1 MAVRIQTEVLK
12 QKLIQDLN
20 DAWKE
25 TVSLTCMDAP
35 TKTTHKPSRDIVA
48 GSVRCDE
55 DARQWEL
62 KLPKSDSASEQQ
74 SLKEVSSLLSNLYL
88 VAGNLQRELGNC
100 SVDARSVKDN
110 LNIAQSRLVQYL

>member
-35 TKTTHKPSRDIVA
+35 TTRIDKPSRDNVT

-74 SLKEVSSLLSNLYL
+74 SLKEVSSLRSSLYL

-100 SVDARSVKDN
+100 
-110 LNIAQSRLVQYL
+110 AQLMPDM